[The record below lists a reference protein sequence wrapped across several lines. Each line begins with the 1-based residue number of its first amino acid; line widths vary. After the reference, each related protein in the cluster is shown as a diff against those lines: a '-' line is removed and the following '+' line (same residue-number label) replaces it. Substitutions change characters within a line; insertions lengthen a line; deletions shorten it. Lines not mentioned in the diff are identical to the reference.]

1 MANECII
8 TGKKTVSGNNVSHSK
23 RRTKRTFKPNLQK
36 KTVMNPA
43 TGRPVKVTVS
53 VRGLR
58 MLKKWM
64 REGKKVDLTNLS

>member
-1 MANECII
+1 M
-8 TGKKTVSGNNVSHSK
+8 SGNNVSHSK